1 MLMPLSWHQGVPY
14 LSFEREAQFLAP
26 VKRQGF
32 ATRSASMCSFR
43 WLENLLIMT
52 KCKFWKIAT
61 SLKEKPQCCKTD
73 FLLLISFPLV

>member
-1 MLMPLSWHQGVPY
+1 
-14 LSFEREAQFLAP
+14 
-26 VKRQGF
+26 
-32 ATRSASMCSFR
+32 MCSFR

-73 FLLLISFPLV
+73 FFVVEKFPPRLNSSEYSSILEQRGFPYQDVELGF